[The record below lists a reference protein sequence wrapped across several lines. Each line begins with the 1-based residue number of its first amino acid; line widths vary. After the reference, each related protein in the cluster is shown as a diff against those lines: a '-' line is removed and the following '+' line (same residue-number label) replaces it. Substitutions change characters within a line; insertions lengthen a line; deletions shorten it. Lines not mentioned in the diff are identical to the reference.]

1 MMPTDPMQVRSQIV
15 GRAALVSTQMELAPQ
30 WQPQQ
35 GPSLRV
41 PVPVSGQPANL
52 ARWSATVRAA
62 SIQQAL
68 QSGFHVEFDAAT
80 QTAWGLHLDKTASLR
95 GKRSHVRTVGVF
107 SLQKPGEDDFAAQL
121 ALVFQAATDQ
131 RKDRFEEVL
140 AQIEFPWP
148 LWAGPLNLQPGRHRH
163 TIELIGHA
171 LNFTTAVYHRVKH
184 EMACI
189 RPADRSPLIQPL
201 LPTPE
206 HGSLPSGHATESFMM
221 ATLLPA
227 LVGQAPDSMLAR
239 HLQRQADQ
247 IAHNRVIAGLHF
259 PVDSQAGRALGTA
272 LARYLIRRAGR
283 AAESGIA
290 WSGVGMGSN
299 PFNLKQEL
307 TPLEPAEGDGK
318 IDLDPLWK
326 WLWDQA
332 VDEFKQ

>member
-1 MMPTDPMQVRSQIV
+1 MPTDPMQVRSQIV
-15 GRAALVSTQMELAPQ
+15 GRAALVSTQMELATQWKPQ
-30 WQPQQ
+30 E
-35 GPSLRV
+35 GPYLRV
-41 PVPVSGQPANL
+41 PVPTSGDPKNL
-52 ARWSATVRAA
+52 GRWSATVRAA

-80 QTAWGLHLDKTASLR
+80 ETAWGLHLDKTASLR
-95 GKRSHVRTVGVF
+95 GEHGHVGTVGVF
-107 SLQKPGEDDFAAQL
+107 SLQKPEEPDFAAQL

-140 AQIEFPWP
+140 AQNEFPWP

-171 LNFTTAVYHRVKH
+171 LNFTAAVYHRVKH

-227 LVGQAPDSMLAR
+227 LAGQASDSPLAH

-272 LARYLIRRAGR
+272 LARYLMRRAGL
-283 AAESGIA
+283 AAEGGIA
-290 WSGVGMGSN
+290 WSGVGVLGN
-299 PFNLKQEL
+299 PFNPKQDL
-307 TPLEPAEGDGK
+307 TPLDPADATGK
-318 IDLDPLWK
+318 IEPDPLWK
-326 WLWDQA
+326 WLWDQT
-332 VDEFKQ
+332 VGEFKQ